1 MVICL
6 SANTAMKDSFYKKRI
21 LLLFGSPHH
30 VGSTFRLVMQF
41 LDQFEDHT
49 YLLEQYNL
57 FEMDLLPC
65 TDCGNCQH
73 GLCCLNHIDYYEEII
88 EAIQRADLIVLAS
101 PVYCGGF
108 PAPVKAM
115 MDRAQ
120 QFYVN
125 KFSGRARTFP
135 QRKKGI
141 LLMTGGNCGE
151 KLQEYLS
158 IPTKMFF
165 DCINTEYCGKAII
178 GNLDNKLSF
187 EADFSHI
194 FDKIS
199 DI

>member
-1 MVICL
+1 MICL

-30 VGSTFRLVMQF
+30 VGSTFRLAMQF
-41 LDQFEDHT
+41 LDQFEDYT

-125 KFSGRARTFP
+125 KFAGRARTFP

-141 LLMTGGNCGE
+141 LLMTGGNCGG

-165 DCINTEYCGKAII
+165 DCINTEYCGKVIV

-194 FDKIS
+194 IDKLI
-199 DI
+199 

>member
-1 MVICL
+1 MARNKYDVDETLETKFDMKQIKRLFSYVGRYRKKLIMTIMLMLFSSALGMVIPVL
-6 SANTAMKDSFYKKRI
+6 MQR
-21 LLLFGSPHH
+21 
-30 VGSTFRLVMQF
+30 VM
-41 LDQFEDHT
+41 DI
-49 YLLEQYNL
+49 YI
-57 FEMDLLPC
+57 P
-65 TDCGNCQH
+65 
-73 GLCCLNHIDYYEEII
+73 NHD
-88 EAIQRADLIVLAS
+88 
-101 PVYCGGF
+101 
-108 PAPVKAM
+108 
-115 MDRAQ
+115 
-120 QFYVN
+120 
-125 KFSGRARTFP
+125 
-135 QRKKGI
+135 KKGI